1 MARHRRSKPLYEHH
15 TAPLLPWPAFVRRQL
30 LHVGYGSALMVVSLV
45 VGTFG
50 FDLFAGQEPVDAFL
64 NASML
69 LGGMGP
75 IGQING
81 VGGKLFAAFFALYA
95 GLVFLISAAVL
106 LAPAL
111 HRLLHR
117 LHLEDRDTGE

>member
-1 MARHRRSKPLYEHH
+1 MYEHH

-30 LHVGYGSALMVVSLV
+30 MHVGWGSALMVVSLAA
-45 VGTFG
+45 GTFG
-50 FDLFAGQEPVDAFL
+50 FTLFAGQLPVDAFL

-75 IGQING
+75 IGEIKG
-81 VGGKLFAAFFALYA
+81 TGGKLFAAFFALYA

-117 LHLEDRDTGE
+117 LHLEDRSGGEES